1 MNKIITCGL
10 SVISKFRLTPKMP
23 FRIAA
28 DDILKFS
35 LFFFF
40 FFFFF
45 FFEKKKKRLAAL
57 QTT

>member
-45 FFEKKKKRLAAL
+45 FWKKKKRLAAL